1 MKKLFTIPIFFA
13 FAFSQI
19 SSYKVSYTIYTTTKS
34 YPNVIS
40 LHSVEGEDL
49 VVKYKNIIKKNIIPI
64 VSINRIKIKEK
75 KPNPIGKPLGCVY
88 GLGLGALT
96 GGLIGLGMEQG
107 RGDATATGFIIPFLP
122 VAILGGMGIGALVGS
137 MSGESSNESKSTFIS
152 LEDKTLDEKINFF
165 KSRVNK

>member
-1 MKKLFTIPIFFA
+1 MKKLFIIPILIA
-13 FAFSQI
+13 FAFSQLHGKQL
-19 SSYKVSYTIYTTTKS
+19 SYIIYTDGKV
-34 YPNVIS
+34 YNNVV
-40 LHSVEGEDL
+40 LHSVQGSYLLFNE
-49 VVKYKNIIKKNIIPI
+49 NNSTKKNRIPI
-64 VSINRIKIKEK
+64 NNITGIYNEEDRYNLNT
-75 KPNPIGKPLGCVY
+75 KPSGCVY

-137 MSGESSNESKSTFIS
+137 MSGESSDGSKSTYIR

-165 KSRVNK
+165 KSKVNK

>member
-1 MKKLFTIPIFFA
+1 MASKYHILFTPMEKFIIMLFCIQFKGATFCLTKITAQKKNRIPINN
-13 FAFSQI
+13 I
-19 SSYKVSYTIYTTTKS
+19 TGIYNEEDRYNLNTKPS
-34 YPNVIS
+34 
-40 LHSVEGEDL
+40 
-49 VVKYKNIIKKNIIPI
+49 
-64 VSINRIKIKEK
+64 
-75 KPNPIGKPLGCVY
+75 GCVY

-122 VAILGGMGIGALVGS
+122 VAILGGMGIGVLVGS

-165 KSRVNK
+165 KSRVNQ

>member
-1 MKKLFTIPIFFA
+1 MKKTLIFILLISA
-13 FAFSQI
+13 IFSQNNI
-19 SSYKVSYTIYTTTKS
+19 SYTIYTNTKF
-34 YPNVIS
+34 YPNVK
-40 LHSVEGEDL
+40 LHR
-49 VVKYKNIIKKNIIPI
+49 VVGSNLIVYEKNSFKKQN
-64 VSINRIKIKEK
+64 VSINDIYRIRIQEK
-75 KPNPIGKPLGCVY
+75 KSNSKVGCCMGEV
-88 GLGLGALT
+88 LL

-107 RGDATATGFIIPFLP
+107 RGDATATGPIIPFLP

>member
-1 MKKLFTIPIFFA
+1 MLFCIQFKGATSCLTKITAQKKNRIPINN
-13 FAFSQI
+13 I
-19 SSYKVSYTIYTTTKS
+19 TGIY
-34 YPNVIS
+34 N
-40 LHSVEGEDL
+40 EDRSNL
-49 VVKYKNIIKKNIIPI
+49 NI
-64 VSINRIKIKEK
+64 
-75 KPNPIGKPLGCVY
+75 KPSGCVY

-122 VAILGGMGIGALVGS
+122 VAILGGMGIGVLVGS

-165 KSRVNK
+165 RSKVNK

>member
-1 MKKLFTIPIFFA
+1 MKKTLISILFISVT
-13 FAFSQI
+13 FSQNNI
-19 SSYKVSYTIYTTTKS
+19 SYTIYTNGKVFN
-34 YPNVIS
+34 NVV
-40 LHSVEGEDL
+40 LHAVQDSNLL
-49 VVKYKNIIKKNIIPI
+49 VNVNNSTKKNTIPI
-64 VSINRIKIKEK
+64 YSIRGIRNEEDRSNPNR
-75 KPNPIGKPLGCVY
+75 KPSGCVY

-137 MSGESSNESKSTFIS
+137 MSGESSNENKSTFIS

>member
-1 MKKLFTIPIFFA
+1 MKRLFIIPILIA
-13 FAFSQI
+13 FAFSQLQ
-19 SSYKVSYTIYTTTKS
+19 SKQLSYIIYTDGKV
-34 YPNVIS
+34 YNNVV
-40 LHSVEGEDL
+40 LHSVQGSYLLFNE
-49 VVKYKNIIKKNIIPI
+49 NNSTKKNRIPI
-64 VSINRIKIKEK
+64 NNITGIYNEDRSNLNIK
-75 KPNPIGKPLGCVY
+75 PSGCVY

-152 LEDKTLDEKINFF
+152 LEDKSLDEKIDYL
-165 KSRVNK
+165 KSIAEQ